1 MLPQDIKK
9 QYDTSRA
16 RAEAEA
22 AQRKRAAYTAMPRLR
37 QIDEEIRQ
45 VSFNRGLE
53 LIKAENRD
61 QVKKDTAE
69 KLAALYAERARMLSE
84 RGMSMDDLL
93 PRYACEKCSDTGYLE
108 NGELCP
114 CARLKLA
121 GRKYSSSGISENAG
135 FDRFNENIFK
145 DAEQLKRTR
154 RAAEICAQYAENLEI
169 GGAKGL
175 LLMGETGLGKTFL
188 MDSIGR
194 EAIRRGYSVKKYT
207 AYNLIDAALR
217 AVRQHEAGPEL
228 TGAELLLLD
237 DLGTE
242 PMIPGVTIE
251 TLFAAI
257 NERQFAGK
265 ATVIATNLTKNELFT
280 QYGERIFSR
289 LFASREY
296 AAITLRGKDLRMG

>member
-22 AQRKRAAYTAMPRLR
+22 AQRKHAAYTAMPKLR

-84 RGMSMDDLL
+84 RGMSMEDLL

-135 FDRFNENIFK
+135 FDRFNESIFK
-145 DAEQLKRTR
+145 DPEQLKRTR
-154 RAAEICAQYAENLEI
+154 RAAEIGAQYAENLEI

-228 TGAELLLLD
+228 TGAELLCRHKRAAVFRQGHGNSHKPYKERAFHPIRRAHILPPVRLPRVRGDNAKGEGFEDVETPSAMPRLL
-237 DLGTE
+237 
-242 PMIPGVTIE
+242 
-251 TLFAAI
+251 
-257 NERQFAGK
+257 
-265 ATVIATNLTKNELFT
+265 
-280 QYGERIFSR
+280 SR
-289 LFASREY
+289 WHNPQV
-296 AAITLRGKDLRMG
+296 

>member
-9 QYDTSRA
+9 QYDASRE
-16 RAEAEA
+16 RAEEQARQRREEA
-22 AQRKRAAYTAMPRLR
+22 YAAVPELRRIEDELKRVSFEMGPRL
-37 QIDEEIRQ
+37 
-45 VSFNRGLE
+45 VSATDRE
-53 LIKAENRD
+53 AVRRE
-61 QVKKDTAE
+61 TATRLSE
-69 KLAALYAERARMLSE
+69 LYAKRDALLSE
-84 RGMSMDDLL
+84 NGKDAKSLL
-93 PRYACEKCSDTGYLE
+93 PRYSCEKCSDSGYLPG
-108 NGELCP
+108 GELCP

-121 GRKYSSSGISENAG
+121 GRQYSSSGISEKAG
-135 FDRFNENIFK
+135 FDRFDESLFK
-145 DAEQLKRTR
+145 DPEQLKRTR
-154 RAAEICAQYAENLEI
+154 RAAEICAQYAQTLEI
-169 GGAKGL
+169 GGARGL

-194 EAIRRGYSVKKYT
+194 EAIKQGRTVKKYT

-217 AVRQHEAGPEL
+217 SVRQREQGPDL
-228 TGAELLLLD
+228 TDVELLMID

-265 ATVIATNLTKNELFT
+265 ATIIATNLSKNELFT

-296 AAITLRGKDLRMG
+296 AALTLKGKDLRI

>member
-16 RAEAEA
+16 RAQAEA
-22 AQRKRAAYTAMPRLR
+22 AQRRNAAYRAVPRLR
-37 QIDEEIRQ
+37 QIDEEIKQ
-45 VSFNRGLE
+45 VSFNRGIE
-53 LIKAENRD
+53 LLKAENRELVR
-61 QVKKDTAE
+61 QQTADR
-69 KLAALYAERARMLSE
+69 LSGLYAQRAALLNEC
-84 RGMSMDDLL
+84 GMSINDLM
-93 PRYACEKCSDTGYLE
+93 PHYACQKCSDTGYLE
-108 NGELCP
+108 SGELCP

-121 GRKYSSSGISENAG
+121 GRRYSSSGISEGAG
-135 FDRFNENIFK
+135 FDKFNESLFK

-154 RAAEICAQYAENLEI
+154 RAAEICAQYAESLEI
-169 GGAKGL
+169 GGARGL

-194 EAIRRGYSVKKYT
+194 EAIRRGYGVKKYT

-217 AVRQHEAGPEL
+217 AVRQREAGPEL
-228 TGAELLLLD
+228 TGTELLLLD

-257 NERQFAGK
+257 NERQFASK
-265 ATVIATNLTKNELFT
+265 ATVIATNLTKNEIFN

-296 AAITLRGKDLRMG
+296 AALTLKGRDLRM

>member
-22 AQRKRAAYTAMPRLR
+22 AQRKHAAYTAMPKLR

-61 QVKKDTAE
+61 QVRRDTAE

-145 DAEQLKRTR
+145 DPEQLKRTR

-175 LLMGETGLGKTFL
+175 H
-188 MDSIGR
+188 D
-194 EAIRRGYSVKKYT
+194 
-207 AYNLIDAALR
+207 
-217 AVRQHEAGPEL
+217 RQADG
-228 TGAELLLLD
+228 
-237 DLGTE
+237 
-242 PMIPGVTIE
+242 
-251 TLFAAI
+251 
-257 NERQFAGK
+257 
-265 ATVIATNLTKNELFT
+265 
-280 QYGERIFSR
+280 
-289 LFASREY
+289 
-296 AAITLRGKDLRMG
+296 

>member
-22 AQRKRAAYTAMPRLR
+22 AQRKHAAYTAMPKLR

-61 QVKKDTAE
+61 QVRRDTAE

-145 DAEQLKRTR
+145 DPEQLKRTR

-194 EAIRRGYSVKKYT
+194 EAIRRGCSVKNT
-207 AYNLIDAALR
+207 RHI
-217 AVRQHEAGPEL
+217 
-228 TGAELLLLD
+228 
-237 DLGTE
+237 
-242 PMIPGVTIE
+242 I
-251 TLFAAI
+251 
-257 NERQFAGK
+257 
-265 ATVIATNLTKNELFT
+265 
-280 QYGERIFSR
+280 
-289 LFASREY
+289 
-296 AAITLRGKDLRMG
+296 

>member
-22 AQRKRAAYTAMPRLR
+22 AQRKHAAYTAMPKLR

-61 QVKKDTAE
+61 KVKKATAE

-84 RGMSMDDLL
+84 RGMSMEDLL

-145 DAEQLKRTR
+145 DPEQLRRTR

-175 LLMGETGLGKTFL
+175 LLMGETGLGKNLPYGQHRARGDTARL
-188 MDSIGR
+188 QR
-194 EAIRRGYSVKKYT
+194 EKIHG
-207 AYNLIDAALR
+207 I
-217 AVRQHEAGPEL
+217 
-228 TGAELLLLD
+228 
-237 DLGTE
+237 
-242 PMIPGVTIE
+242 
-251 TLFAAI
+251 
-257 NERQFAGK
+257 
-265 ATVIATNLTKNELFT
+265 
-280 QYGERIFSR
+280 
-289 LFASREY
+289 
-296 AAITLRGKDLRMG
+296 

>member
-1 MLPQDIKK
+1 
-9 QYDTSRA
+9 
-16 RAEAEA
+16 
-22 AQRKRAAYTAMPRLR
+22 MPKLR

-61 QVKKDTAE
+61 QVRRDTAE

-145 DAEQLKRTR
+145 DPEQLKRTR

-217 AVRQHEAGPEL
+217 AVRRHEAGPEL
-228 TGAELLLLD
+228 TGAGVHCPGSMLCAGAAAAGRSRHGADDTGRYDRNAFRRHKRAAVCRQGHGNSHKPYKERAFHPIRRAHILPPVRLPRVRGDNAKGEGFEDVETPSAMPRLL
-237 DLGTE
+237 
-242 PMIPGVTIE
+242 
-251 TLFAAI
+251 
-257 NERQFAGK
+257 
-265 ATVIATNLTKNELFT
+265 
-280 QYGERIFSR
+280 SR
-289 LFASREY
+289 WHNPQV
-296 AAITLRGKDLRMG
+296 

>member
-1 MLPQDIKK
+1 
-9 QYDTSRA
+9 
-16 RAEAEA
+16 
-22 AQRKRAAYTAMPRLR
+22 
-37 QIDEEIRQ
+37 
-45 VSFNRGLE
+45 
-53 LIKAENRD
+53 
-61 QVKKDTAE
+61 
-69 KLAALYAERARMLSE
+69 MLSE

-145 DAEQLKRTR
+145 DPEQLKRTR

-296 AAITLRGKDLRMG
+296 AAITLRGKDLRM

>member
-22 AQRKRAAYTAMPRLR
+22 AQRKHAAYIAMPKLR

-61 QVKKDTAE
+61 QVRRDTAE

-145 DAEQLKRTR
+145 DPEQLKRTR

-169 GGAKGL
+169 GGAKG
-175 LLMGETGLGKTFL
+175 
-188 MDSIGR
+188 
-194 EAIRRGYSVKKYT
+194 
-207 AYNLIDAALR
+207 
-217 AVRQHEAGPEL
+217 
-228 TGAELLLLD
+228 LLLLD

-296 AAITLRGKDLRMG
+296 AAITLRGKDLRM

>member
-22 AQRKRAAYTAMPRLR
+22 AQRKHAAYTAMPRLR

-61 QVKKDTAE
+61 QVRRDTAE

-121 GRKYSSSGISENAG
+121 GRKYSSSGINENAG

-145 DAEQLKRTR
+145 DPEQLKRTR

-194 EAIRRGYSVKKYT
+194 
-207 AYNLIDAALR
+207 
-217 AVRQHEAGPEL
+217 EAGPEL

-296 AAITLRGKDLRMG
+296 AAITLRGKDLRM

>member
-1 MLPQDIKK
+1 
-9 QYDTSRA
+9 
-16 RAEAEA
+16 
-22 AQRKRAAYTAMPRLR
+22 
-37 QIDEEIRQ
+37 
-45 VSFNRGLE
+45 
-53 LIKAENRD
+53 
-61 QVKKDTAE
+61 
-69 KLAALYAERARMLSE
+69 
-84 RGMSMDDLL
+84 MDDLL

-217 AVRQHEAGPEL
+217 AVRRHEAGPEL

-296 AAITLRGKDLRMG
+296 AAITLRGKDLRM

>member
-22 AQRKRAAYTAMPRLR
+22 AQRKHAAYTAMPKLR

-84 RGMSMDDLL
+84 RGMSMNDLL

-114 CARLKLA
+114 CAWLKLA

-145 DAEQLKRTR
+145 DPEQLKRTR

-175 LLMGETGLGKTFL
+175 LLMGETGLGKTLL

-217 AVRQHEAGPEL
+217 AVRRHEAGPEL

-265 ATVIATNLTKNELFT
+265 ATVIASNLTKNELFI

-296 AAITLRGKDLRMG
+296 AAITLRGKDLRM